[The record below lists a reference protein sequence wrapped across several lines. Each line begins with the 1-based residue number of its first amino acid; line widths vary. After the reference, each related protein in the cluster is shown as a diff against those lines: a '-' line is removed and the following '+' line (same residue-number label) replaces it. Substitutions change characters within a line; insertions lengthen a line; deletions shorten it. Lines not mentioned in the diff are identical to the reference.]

1 MTAHLISLQQILD
14 SDDLHEVIDP
24 LEDISVSLDGV
35 DEDILQFSAVLALG
49 TQEKAEIILGIL
61 GQKLIQADRQINDE
75 VLWLLLATI
84 LSRQNIKADSPIR
97 INILGFTSCVQDWQ
111 SPIFALLTPALDS
124 FLIVSLE
131 QGTTLISEQTLDF
144 ISTWAED
151 YAKAPRTLKQ
161 LSQLNCLARSVL
173 DKVHY
178 LSLKEEWNEGV
189 EAFLKIA
196 LKAIKK
202 KYLDQRTWSSAN
214 DLLEKIYPRNNV
226 NSDHRPVKDL
236 LRRRIVPWLAAL
248 QMTTENA
255 DARLNR
261 GVSVVVR
268 IDNPENNNSWSVGAS
283 AIDKIERL
291 FEEIAN
297 VLDIRG
303 ISTFS
308 PVRSVPGSWVQFLH
322 MNLSPNESTKLGKA
336 IVLLSSEENIDN
348 KERQDIAEN
357 INNEK
362 RQEIARSWRDC
373 ATLLKRENLKVDL
386 AISTNEPG
394 LYLVSSISTEDIAPM
409 EDSEPTRIIV
419 LSHDVPQADSLKKVL
434 FFVSLLIQ
442 YKSSIEIIRE
452 KFLKGSKNSSRNFSY
467 YQQAAEVLG
476 LIDWR
481 GHPTNA
487 SFVLNHLPTKEKKMR
502 LLASQFLSSNVGS
515 SWLKWSNVNDL
526 SDVQSDSAYQF
537 LIEVCPSLSE
547 TTAKRRARTLKSWLE
562 AFHQY
567 W

>member
-14 SDDLHEVIDP
+14 SDDLYKMINS
-24 LEDISVSLDGV
+24 LEDISVRLDRI
-35 DEDILQFSAVLALG
+35 DEDILYFSTVITLG

-61 GQKLIQADRQINDE
+61 GQKLIQADRQIKDE
-75 VLWLLLATI
+75 VLWLLLATV
-84 LSRQNIKADSPIR
+84 LSRETITVNSPTR
-97 INILGFTSCVQDWQ
+97 INILGFISCVEDWTL
-111 SPIFALLTPALDS
+111 PIFALLTPALDS
-124 FLIVSLE
+124 FLMTSLE
-131 QGTTLISEQTLDF
+131 LDKTTQLIAEQTLDF
-144 ISTWAED
+144 ISTWAES

-161 LSQLNCLARSVL
+161 LSRLNALARSVL
-173 DKVHY
+173 DKVDC
-178 LSLKEEWNEGV
+178 LSLKEEWTEGLD
-189 EAFLKIA
+189 EFLKIA
-196 LKAIKK
+196 SKE
-202 KYLDQRTWSSAN
+202 KYTDQRIWSSAN

-336 IVLLSSEENIDN
+336 IALLSSEEYINN
-348 KERQDIAEN
+348 KERQDIEEN
-357 INNEK
+357 ISNEK

-386 AISTNEPG
+386 AISTNEPE
-394 LYLVSSISTEDIAPM
+394 LYLVSSISTEDLPPM
-409 EDSEPTRIIV
+409 EDSEQARIIV
-419 LSHDVPQADSLKKVL
+419 LSHDVPQADSLEKVL
-434 FFVSLLIQ
+434 ILVSLFIQ

-452 KFLKGSKNSSRNFSY
+452 KFLEESENSSRNFSY
-467 YQQAAEVLG
+467 YRKASEILG

-481 GHPTNA
+481 NHPTNV
-487 SFVLNHLPTKEKKMR
+487 SVVLNGLPTEEKKMR
-502 LLASQFLSSNVGS
+502 LLANQFLSSNVGS
-515 SWLKWSNVNDL
+515 SWLKWANVNDP
-526 SDVQSDSAYQF
+526 SNIQSDSAYKF

-547 TTAKRRARTLKSWLE
+547 NTAKRRAQTLKSWFE
-562 AFHQY
+562 VFHPY